1 MPSKGQITD
10 IPLAEISGTVL
21 SKASKAGILS
31 PIMQML
37 KEMSLEW
44 GEVPTTMALKRGG
57 KAVIILGRSFFSANV
72 RNKSEAA
79 DLVLHEILHHLFL
92 HLARGH
98 YFTALGYSVHLQA
111 LAMDAIINAY
121 LSRFDCAGFME
132 RFYRDVEEQA
142 FLRPNSTEF
151 GVQRHWLFI
160 RHVRPLKMVDGR
172 KYQEFKQFYA
182 RLYQLQVGLEE
193 ALIFFAKHFPSAD
206 DSKALLGSHN
216 QSSKSSSNKG
226 GQTSD
231 QSKSSADNKNS
242 AQPSAQA
249 NPAKDKNDENEQEGG
264 ADESKDNESGSAG
277 DKSQE
282 KNQERNKEQSK
293 ANGRESDDARE
304 KGKHDQKGQA
314 QDAGGEAAESDQ
326 SGSGDSP
333 CQLPALAKEKDE
345 GCGAGDAQEHPLIN
359 QLQIAV
365 AFKELT
371 AQAVSRQTRNN
382 FAKVIQKIL
391 ESSGRP
397 GLNRDEYR
405 LSRRIPAKLKRR
417 DMLNAERGRDLF
429 THNQHVQ
436 KAVWLLPDVS
446 GSMTS
451 YLPFVV
457 GLIQSL
463 KRHDIDVRIA
473 CWSER
478 VSVVPVEEMLK
489 SRLPKDLGVGTD
501 GQVIANFI
509 NEQSIKEAVIITDNE
524 AGDIS
529 TKIKGFVHL
538 CLIEGSA
545 QTGSF
550 LNTEAVPRVQTYEL
564 KLKDPG

>member
-31 PIMQML
+31 PIMQTL
-37 KEMSLEW
+37 KGMTLEW

-57 KAVIILGRSFFSANV
+57 KAIIILGRSFFAANV

-92 HLARGH
+92 HLARAH
-98 YFTALGYSVHLQA
+98 YFTARGYSVHLQA

-132 RFYRDVEEQA
+132 RYFRDVEEQA

-193 ALIFFAKHFPSAD
+193 ALIFFAKHFPYAD

-216 QSSKSSSNKG
+216 QSSKSSSKKG
-226 GQTSD
+226 SQASD
-231 QSKSSADNKNS
+231 QSKSSADDEKS
-242 AQPSAQA
+242 PQPSQQS
-249 NPAKDKNDENEQEGG
+249 NPSNDKDEENEQEGG
-264 ADESKDNESGSAG
+264 AGESADNESGSAG
-277 DKSQE
+277 DKNQE
-282 KNQERNKEQSK
+282 KSKEQAK
-293 ANGRESDDARE
+293 ENGRDSDDVRE
-304 KGKHDQKGQA
+304 KDKHEQKGQA

-345 GCGAGDAQEHPLIN
+345 GCGAGDNQDHPLIN
-359 QLQIAV
+359 QLQIAA

-417 DMLNAERGRDLF
+417 DMISAERGTDLF
-429 THNQHVQ
+429 THSQHVQ

-478 VSVVPVEEMLK
+478 VSIVPVEEMLK

-509 NEQSIKEAVIITDNE
+509 NEQGIKEAVIITDNE

-529 TKIKGFVHL
+529 TKINGFVHL
-538 CLIEGSA
+538 CLIEDSA
-545 QTGSF
+545 KTGSF
-550 LNTEAVPRVQTYEL
+550 LNAQAVPRVQIYEL